1 MRNTKNGYKIIN
13 KGNDARGQIYWLVY
27 DPATGGSKYLWGE
40 NGDETVWER
49 FHNPKTIGGLGI
61 CRKCEKVGI
70 HVSGRVSICKSCE

>member
-1 MRNTKNGYKIIN
+1 MKVIA
-13 KGNDARGQIYWLVY
+13 KGVDARGQPYKLIREKE
-27 DPATGGSKYLWGE
+27 GCKYLWGE
-40 NGDETVWER
+40 KGNETVWER